1 MPKEANLA
9 FLDNLKNVLKI
20 SKEAPVL
27 IHSGSGKLF
36 IGSHNDYHS
45 VVVESPSE
53 WQDFK
58 AVISNEVARQVA
70 RAVTEDRLNFSIDQD
85 TLKVSS
91 KGIKLNIPTLDSPM
105 TTAKLLTKF
114 SKSGDYFV
122 NGKDFKDAV
131 NLVKHAA
138 NDRSI
143 GDVVL
148 RGYHMTARDSHF
160 EVMAS
165 NGAVMALT
173 RVSYSGL
180 SDSTPPDDTVY
191 LLNPEFHQVSDL
203 FLGEVDV
210 SPSEGTLSFQSSHE
224 LSTVYAVSNLTQG
237 TPAPYSAVLETVE
250 KNPTSVIINT
260 RNLYEAIRRIDFFT
274 DDSKNNRV
282 TMRIQEHEIEVVTH
296 NQHGHSSVRVET
308 SSSKNLPQ
316 DGLELT
322 TSWSYLIGFFSSAK
336 GEETEILIKD
346 PTSPIMLK
354 SEFLEEVVVLFY
366 N

>member
-1 MPKEANLA
+1 MSKETNLA
-9 FLDNLKNVLKI
+9 FLDNLKSVLKI

-27 IHSGSGKLF
+27 LHSDSGKMS
-36 IGSHNDYHS
+36 IGSYNDYHS
-45 VVVESPSE
+45 VVIVSPSE

-58 AVISNEVARQVA
+58 AVISNDVARQIS
-70 RAVTEDRLNFSIDQD
+70 RAVTDERLNFIVDGD
-85 TLKVSS
+85 TIKVSS

-105 TTAKLLTKF
+105 TAPKLMTKF
-114 SKSGDYFV
+114 SKSKDYFV
-122 NGKDFKDAV
+122 NGKDFKDAI

-148 RGYHMTARDSHF
+148 RGYHMTAKDSHF

-165 NGAVMALT
+165 NGAVMAVT

-180 SDSTPPDDTVY
+180 SSSTPADDTVY
-191 LLNPEFHQVSDL
+191 LLNPEFHQIADL
-203 FLGEVDV
+203 FLDEVDI
-210 SPSEGTLSFQSSHE
+210 SPSEDTISFQSTHE

-237 TPAPYSAVLETVE
+237 TPAPYAAVLGTVE
-250 KNPTSVIINT
+250 KNPVSIMVNT

-274 DDSKNNRV
+274 DEAKNNRV
-282 TMRIQEHEIEVVTH
+282 AISLKEDEIEVVTF

-308 SSSKNLPQ
+308 SSSKNLPT
-316 DGLELT
+316 GGITIT
-322 TSWSYLIGFFSSAK
+322 TNWNYLIGFLSSAK
-336 GEETEILIKD
+336 GEEAELLAKD
-346 PTSPIMLK
+346 ATSPIMLK